1 LGGGERGPNPNKTLK
16 KPFSLLLILSHL
28 SAFALG
34 GVGNV
39 YAVNQE
45 IMILTKVLINL
56 EKKLVYQT
64 KIKRIF

>member
-1 LGGGERGPNPNKTLK
+1 MPTLK

-45 IMILTKVLINL
+45 VNS
-56 EKKLVYQT
+56 
-64 KIKRIF
+64 KISTNFC